1 MESQVLL
8 PMETVPGQ
16 GYGVAG
22 TGGDLGKL
30 KELKYKIQL
39 AHD

>member
-8 PMETVPGQ
+8 PMETVQ

-39 AHD
+39 AQE